1 MIQFF
6 RKIRQNLI
14 SEGKTGR
21 YLKYAIGEIV
31 LVMIGILLALQVNN
45 WNENRKAKI
54 REKELLVNL
63 TVNLYID
70 KTRFTY
76 NLKEAD
82 EILNVYKQLYQIGTN
97 GESDLIIDN
106 PNYVRKIVMFDSNM
120 NQDFSA
126 LSEKITN
133 DDIRNHLL
141 LYDSELNKF
150 ETEFSEFRVVIERVR
165 VFLGDKGIYKIETLY
180 NTDDFSDA
188 VFVDVYKL
196 KDLSRTIEFQQL
208 MFEAKLKLELLK
220 KRLQKVIMHNKEF
233 SETIDKN
240 IVLY

>member
-1 MIQFF
+1 MIKFF
-6 RKIRQNLI
+6 RKIRQNLL
-14 SEGKTGR
+14 SEGKTGK
-21 YLKYAIGEIV
+21 YLKYAIGEII

-54 REKELLVNL
+54 REKALLVNL
-63 TVNLYID
+63 TANLYID

-82 EILNVYKQLYQIGTN
+82 EILHVYKQLYQIGTN

-133 DDIRNHLL
+133 NDIRNHLL

-150 ETEFSEFRVVIERVR
+150 ETEFLEFRVVIERVR
-165 VFLGDKGIYKIETLY
+165 VFLGDKGIYKIENLY

-188 VFVDVYKL
+188 VFVDINKL
-196 KDLSRTIEFQQL
+196 KDLCRTTEFQQL
-208 MFEAKLKLELLK
+208 MFEAKFKLELLK
-220 KRLQKVIMHNKEF
+220 KRLQKVIMQNKEMG
-233 SETIDKN
+233 ETIDKN

>member
-1 MIQFF
+1 MIKFF
-6 RKIRQNLI
+6 RKIRHNLLA
-14 SEGKTGR
+14 EGKTGR
-21 YLKYAIGEIV
+21 YIKYAIGEII

-45 WNENRKAKI
+45 WNENRKAI
-54 REKELLVNL
+54 IQEKALLFNL
-63 TVNLYID
+63 TANLYID

-82 EILNVYKQLYQIGTN
+82 EILHVYKQLYQIGTN

-106 PNYVRKIVMFDSNM
+106 PNYVRKIVMFDSNL

-141 LYDSELNKF
+141 LYDSELNNF
-150 ETEFSEFRVVIERVR
+150 ETEFLEFRTVIERVR
-165 VFLGDKGIYKIETLY
+165 VFLGEKGIYKLENLY

-188 VFVDVYKL
+188 VYLDLIKL
-196 KDLSRTIEFQQL
+196 KDLSRTTEFQQL

-220 KRLQKVIMHNKEF
+220 KDYKKL
-233 SETIDKN
+233 
-240 IVLY
+240 